1 LLLLSLVSY
10 NLLAQNTVV
19 KGKVSDEYSPV
30 AGVNVILLNTD
41 LGDVTNAN
49 GDYSINNVPPGKY
62 GIRFSAIGYL
72 TDTLDII
79 VSAGKSFVLNIN
91 IKETSIE
98 IDEVE
103 IVGNKTQKQS
113 DTRTS
118 VINLKPESARILPG
132 AAQDILRTLQS
143 LPGVL
148 AMNDFSSQLVIRGSG
163 PDQNLMIMDDVEVFN
178 PYRLYGVISMFNPD
192 AVADVSLITGGFPAR
207 YGDRLSAVLDI
218 RNREGIKNSS
228 FSGNLNASIVAANI
242 VLEGKNPFN
251 IKGSWLINSRR
262 TYYDLIIEPFVKN
275 AKLVEENTAFPNF
288 YDIQTKLVFGPF
300 TGHRFLFNGILS
312 RDGVDIVS
320 GQERVTPDSVAV
332 KDISKNDLAAFAWHY
347 APSNKFLNKLIVSW
361 YRNGGDADLESETL
375 DPSLNRDAFKDA
387 IPDTLSPYLLGFGFS
402 SNYSYWKYSID
413 EKLLYNWGENEF
425 EAGAGVDF
433 MKTRVDFQFD
443 ISPELRSILAATPI
457 FRAVLDNL
465 ADEKKYNRYRFYVQ
479 NNFKVSEKFFFHP
492 GLRLDYYDLL
502 DKLYLAPRI
511 SFSYAFNNTTTL
523 RFVWGI
529 FYQSP
534 GYEKMR
540 DSQRLLD
547 LSETYT
553 KDLEA
558 EKATHYVLSLERW
571 LTEEWRFKFET
582 YYKNFENLIVQ
593 KNTKGIGFYTEQ
605 VPGGNPKFKDGWT
618 RPVPIITDSLT
629 DIPINNSD
637 GEAYGLEFMLEK
649 KNIVGENTLNGWVSY
664 TLAWAKRYEDNYTF
678 PFRFDQRH
686 TINVVLDYQ
695 VNNWFNVGVRFQYGT
710 GFPFTL
716 PVGIEPR
723 VILVD
728 QDGDG
733 KLETPE
739 IATGRN
745 YSDPSTG
752 PVVLYNIDYGNRDNY
767 LKSKKPDYHRLDIR
781 MTASTNFW
789 GYDWNFYLDVINV
802 YNRTN
807 VINYDYFVTSD
818 LQLGRKATGMF
829 PILPTIG
836 FQVKF

>member
-1 LLLLSLVSY
+1 MSIRG
-10 NLLAQNTVV
+10 NV
-19 KGKVSDEYSPV
+19 KDDYSPV
-30 AGVNVILLNTD
+30 VGANVQVINSASGAVTD
-41 LGDVTNAN
+41 NN
-49 GDYSINNVPPGKY
+49 GDYAIGKLPAGKY
-62 GIRFSAIGYL
+62 KIRFSAIGYR
-72 TDTLDII
+72 TDTLDVFISHGRTTI
-79 VSAGKSFVLNIN
+79 LNVTL
-91 IKETSIE
+91 KETSIE

-103 IVGNKTQKQS
+103 IVGNKIQKQS

-132 AAQDILRTLQS
+132 AVQDILRTLQS

-228 FSGNLNASIVAANI
+228 FTGNLNASIVAANI
-242 VLEGKNPFN
+242 VLEGKNPFD

-262 TYYDLIIEPFVKN
+262 TYYDLVIEPFVKK

-300 TGHRFLFNGILS
+300 SGHRFLLNGILS
-312 RDGVDIVS
+312 RDGVHIVT
-320 GQERVTPDSVAV
+320 GEERVTPDSVAV
-332 KDISKNDLAAFAWHY
+332 KDVTKNDLASFAWHY
-347 APSNKFLNKLIVSW
+347 APSSKFLNKLIFSW
-361 YRNGGDADLESETL
+361 YRNGGDAALESETL

-387 IPDTLSPYLLGFGFS
+387 LPDTLSPYLLGFGFT
-402 SNYSYWKYSID
+402 SNYYYWKYSVD

-433 MKTRVDFQFD
+433 IKTKVDFEFD
-443 ISPELRSILAATPI
+443 LSPEFKAIIASAPF

-465 ADEKKYNRYRFYVQ
+465 ADVKIYNRYRFYVQ
-479 NNFKVSEKFFFHP
+479 NNFKVSENFYLNP
-492 GLRLDYYDLL
+492 GIRADYYNLL

-511 SFSYAFNNTTTL
+511 SFSYAFDNTTTL

-529 FYQSP
+529 FFQSP

-547 LSETYT
+547 LSDKYT
-553 KDLEA
+553 KNLEA

-582 YYKNFENLIVQ
+582 YYKNFSNLIVQ
-593 KNTKGIGFYTEQ
+593 KNVQGIDYYTEP
-605 VPGGNPKFKDGWT
+605 VPGANPKFKDGWT
-618 RPVPIITDSLT
+618 RPVPIFSDSLT
-629 DIPINNSD
+629 DIPVNNSD

-649 KNIVGENTLNGWVSY
+649 KNIIGENNLNGWVSY
-664 TLAWAKRYEDNYTF
+664 TLAWANRFEDGYTY

-686 TINVVLDYQ
+686 TVNIVLDYQ
-695 VNNWFNVGVRFQYGT
+695 VNDWFNVGIRFQFGS
-710 GFPFTL
+710 GFPYTL
-716 PVGIEPR
+716 PTGIKPR
-723 VILVD
+723 VILTD

-733 KLETPE
+733 KPETPE
-739 IATGRN
+739 VATGRN
-745 YSDPSTG
+745 YADPSTG
-752 PVVLYNIDYGNRDNY
+752 PVVLYNIDFGGRENY
-767 LKSKKPDYHRLDIR
+767 MKAKKPDYHRLDLR
-781 MTASTNFW
+781 MTAKTSFW
-789 GYDWNFYLDVINV
+789 GYDWNFYLDIINV

-818 LQLGRKATGMF
+818 LTIGRKATGMF

>member
-1 LLLLSLVSY
+1 MLLQIPLYLNSI
-10 NLLAQNTVV
+10 AQGSVI
-19 KGKVSDEYSPV
+19 KGKVSDDYSPV
-30 AGVNVILLNTD
+30 VGVNVQILNTE
-41 LGDVTNAN
+41 LGAVTNSN
-49 GDYSINNVPPGKY
+49 GDYAITKVPGGKY
-62 GIRFSAIGYL
+62 RVRFSAIGYH
-72 TDTLDII
+72 TDTLNVI
-79 VSAGKSFVLNIN
+79 VTEGKNEILNVTL
-91 IKETSIE
+91 KETSIE

-103 IVGNKTQKQS
+103 IVGNKIQKQS

-118 VINLKPESARILPG
+118 VINLKPESARVLPG
-132 AAQDILRTLQS
+132 AVQDILRTLQS

-228 FSGNLNASIVAANI
+228 FSGNINASIVAANI
-242 VLEGKNPFN
+242 VLEGKNPFD

-262 TYYDLIIEPFVKN
+262 TYYDLVIEPFVKK

-288 YDIQTKLVFGPF
+288 YDVQTKLVFGPF
-300 TGHRFLFNGILS
+300 NGHRFLLNGILS
-312 RDGVDIVS
+312 RDGVHIVT
-320 GQERVTPDSVAV
+320 GEERVTPDSVAV
-332 KDISKNDLAAFAWHY
+332 KDITKNDLASFAWHY
-347 APSNKFLNKLIVSW
+347 APSSKFLNKLIFSW
-361 YRNGGDADLESETL
+361 YRNGGDAAMESETL

-387 IPDTLSPYLLGFGFS
+387 LPDTLSPYLLGFGFT
-402 SNYSYWKYSID
+402 SNYYYWKYSVD

-433 MKTRVDFQFD
+433 IKTKVDFEFD
-443 ISPELRSILAATPI
+443 LSPEFKAIIASSPF

-465 ADEKKYNRYRFYVQ
+465 ADVKIYNRYRFYVQ
-479 NNFKVSEKFFFHP
+479 NNFKVSENFYLNP
-492 GLRLDYYDLL
+492 GIRADYYNLL

-511 SFSYAFNNTTTL
+511 SFSYAFDNTTTL

-529 FYQSP
+529 FFQSP

-547 LSETYT
+547 LSDKYT
-553 KDLEA
+553 KNLEA
-558 EKATHYVLSLERW
+558 EKATHYVISLERW

-582 YYKNFENLIVQ
+582 YYKNFSNLIVQ
-593 KNTKGIGFYTEQ
+593 KNVQGIDYYSEPL
-605 VPGGNPKFKDGWT
+605 PGANPKFKDGWT
-618 RPVPIITDSLT
+618 RPVPIFSDSLT
-629 DIPINNSD
+629 DIPVNNSD

-649 KNIVGENTLNGWVSY
+649 KNIIGENTLNGWVSY
-664 TLAWAKRYEDNYTF
+664 TLAWANRFEDGYTY

-686 TINVVLDYQ
+686 TINIVLDYQ
-695 VNNWFNVGVRFQYGT
+695 VNDWFNVGLRFQFGS
-710 GFPFTL
+710 GFPYTL
-716 PVGIEPR
+716 PTGIKPR
-723 VILVD
+723 VILTD

-733 KLETPE
+733 KPETPE
-739 IATGRN
+739 IATVRN
-745 YSDPSTG
+745 YVDPSTG
-752 PVVLYNIDYGNRDNY
+752 PVVLYNIDFGGRENY
-767 LKSKKPDYHRLDIR
+767 MKAKKPDYHRLDLR
-781 MTASTNFW
+781 MTAKTSFW
-789 GYDWNFYLDVINV
+789 GYDWNFYIDVINV

-807 VINYDYFVTSD
+807 VINYDYFVTPD
-818 LQLGRKATGMF
+818 LQIGRKATGMF

>member
-1 LLLLSLVSY
+1 MLFSAIAVPQEISIRG
-10 NLLAQNTVV
+10 NV
-19 KGKVSDEYSPV
+19 KDDYSPV
-30 AGVNVILLNTD
+30 VGANVQVINSESGAVTD
-41 LGDVTNAN
+41 NN
-49 GDYSINNVPPGKY
+49 GNYAIGKLPAGKY
-62 GIRFSAIGYL
+62 KIRFSAIGYR
-72 TDTLDII
+72 TDTLDAFI
-79 VSAGKSFVLNIN
+79 SQGKTTILNVTL
-91 IKETSIE
+91 KETSIE

-103 IVGNKTQKQS
+103 IVGNKIQKQS

-132 AAQDILRTLQS
+132 AVQDILRTLQS

-218 RNREGIKNSS
+218 RNREGVKNSS

-242 VLEGKNPFN
+242 VLEGKNPFD

-262 TYYDLIIEPFVKN
+262 TYYDLIIEPFVKK

-300 TGHRFLFNGILS
+300 SGHRFLLNGILS
-312 RDGVDIVS
+312 RDGVHIVT
-320 GQERVTPDSVAV
+320 GKERVTPDSVAV
-332 KDISKNDLAAFAWHY
+332 KDITKNDLASLAWHY
-347 APSNKFLNKLIVSW
+347 APSSKFLNKLILSW
-361 YRNGGDADLESETL
+361 YRNGGDAALESETL

-387 IPDTLSPYLLGFGFS
+387 LPDTLSPYLLGFGFT
-402 SNYSYWKYSID
+402 SNYYYWKYSVD

-433 MKTRVDFQFD
+433 IKTKVDFEFD
-443 ISPELRSILAATPI
+443 LSPEFKAIIASAPF

-465 ADEKKYNRYRFYVQ
+465 ADVKIYNRYRFYLQ
-479 NNFKVSEKFFFHP
+479 NNFKVSENFYLNP
-492 GLRLDYYDLL
+492 GIRADYYNLL
-502 DKLYLAPRI
+502 DKLSLAPRI
-511 SFSYAFNNTTTL
+511 SFSYAFDNTTTL

-529 FYQSP
+529 FFQSP

-547 LSETYT
+547 LSDKYT
-553 KDLEA
+553 KNLEA

-582 YYKNFENLIVQ
+582 YYKKFSNLIVQ
-593 KNTKGIGFYTEQ
+593 KNVQGIDYYSEP
-605 VPGGNPKFKDGWT
+605 VPGANPKFKDGWT
-618 RPVPIITDSLT
+618 RPVPVFSDSLT
-629 DIPINNSD
+629 DIPVNNSD

-649 KNIVGENTLNGWVSY
+649 KNIIGENTLNGWLSY
-664 TLAWAKRYEDNYTF
+664 TLAWANRYEDGYTY

-686 TINVVLDYQ
+686 TVNVVLDYQ
-695 VNNWFNVGVRFQYGT
+695 VNDWFNVGLRFQFGS
-710 GFPFTL
+710 GFPYTL
-716 PVGIEPR
+716 PTGIKPR
-723 VILVD
+723 VILTD

-733 KLETPE
+733 KPETPE
-739 IATGRN
+739 VATVRN
-745 YSDPSTG
+745 YIDPSTG
-752 PVVLYNIDYGNRDNY
+752 PVVLYNIDFGRRENY
-767 LKSKKPDYHRLDIR
+767 MKAKKPDYHRLDLR
-781 MTASTNFW
+781 MTARTSFW
-789 GYDWNFYLDVINV
+789 GYDWNFYLDIINV

-818 LQLGRKATGMF
+818 MTIGRKATGMF